1 MHEKETALTAAEWD
15 LMECLWEH
23 APRTGRETV
32 EYLQKSVGWSRSTTL
47 TMLRRMTEKGL
58 IACESDGEV
67 LTYRPQIRR
76 EDAAREETRSFLGRV
91 YQGSVS
97 LMLNAMTRD
106 QKLSREE
113 IAELY
118 EILRKAEEETP

>member
-1 MHEKETALTAAEWD
+1 MHERETALTAAEWN
-15 LMECLWEH
+15 LMECLWER

-58 IACESDGEV
+58 LACESDGEV
-67 LTYRPQIRR
+67 LTYRPLIRR
-76 EDAAREETRSFLGRV
+76 DDAAREETSSFLGRV

-113 IAELY
+113 IDALY
-118 EILRKAEEETP
+118 EILRKAEVEK

>member
-1 MHEKETALTAAEWD
+1 MHEKETSLTAAEWN
-15 LMECLWEH
+15 LMECLWEY

-58 IACESDGEV
+58 ITCESDGEV
-67 LTYRPQIRR
+67 LTYRPLIRR
-76 EDAAREETRSFLGRV
+76 EDAAREETQSFLGRV